1 MLIKAEYREY
11 LKYRDVHVHVC
22 YVEMEPT
29 FACH

>member
-11 LKYRDVHVHVC
+11 LKYRDVHVC